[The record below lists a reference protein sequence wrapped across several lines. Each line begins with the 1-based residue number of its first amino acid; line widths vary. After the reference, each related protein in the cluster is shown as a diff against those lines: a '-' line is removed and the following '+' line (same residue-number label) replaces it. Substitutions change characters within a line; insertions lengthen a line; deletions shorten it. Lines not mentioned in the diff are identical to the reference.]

1 MKDCRLK
8 ECIPYDSILVN
19 FKKKIGHYTVVLND
33 AFVYDITIE
42 IGINVITIKIKEV
55 EKNYGSGNLEK
66 RK

>member
-19 FKKKIGHYTVVLND
+19 FKKIGHYTVVLND